1 MSGITLRAKFNDKEA
16 KSMLKE
22 LARRGDNARPALLE
36 IGEYLTESTEQ
47 RFADQVDP
55 DGNSWKAL
63 SPKYASKKKRNADL
77 ILVLNTYLGSTIAKN
92 ATNTSVEVGSNL
104 ERNIPAR
111 PFIGISTADETE
123 IIEILKG
130 YLRP

>member
-1 MSGITLRAKFNDKEA
+1 
-16 KSMLKE
+16 MLKE

-104 ERNIPAR
+104 IYAATHQFGDDERNIPAR